1 MKPQNIARLVELGSH
16 DIAFTGR
23 DWVVETGARV
33 EEIMDLGFDPVRLV
47 AAVPCTTD
55 PDGLHG
61 RRIVVASE
69 YERISRAF
77 LEERGYDYLFIR
89 THGATEAYPP
99 QDADMIID
107 NTSTGHTLHEHG
119 LKILA
124 EIMASSTLFIAGAAA
139 LDDPWKRDR
148 IDELRTLFTAVLNA
162 RERVMLEMNVPPDKL
177 EEIVRIRHPRIRI
190 PEGDPVN
197 AVRTAVRG
205 LSEYAVEQDAAR
217 AKLNQN
223 ESASDVPRFFK
234 EAVLDRL
241 RRTAWNRYPM
251 QEADGLVRALARY
264 TGHPEA
270 GIMVS
275 NGSNEAIQVLASAVC
290 RRGAAVLTVEPGFA
304 VYSRTA
310 VLAVARHIQTALN
323 PALDFDVE
331 AVLRNAAAARL
342 VFIASP
348 HNPTGAVF
356 PREAVTPLCR
366 AAGAK
371 GGLVVLAR
379 AEGLEGH
386 AVSVETR
393 LSTGMAEAG

>member
-1 MKPQNIARLVELGSH
+1 
-16 DIAFTGR
+16 
-23 DWVVETGARV
+23 
-33 EEIMDLGFDPVRLV
+33 MDLGFDPVRLV

-177 EEIVRIRHPRIRI
+177 EEIVRILPCMRAPTVAPLHRDS
-190 PEGDPVN
+190 GYSVKS
-197 AVRTAVRG
+197 AVRKGEVRRLIPLLKKIG
-205 LSEYAVEQDAAR
+205 
-217 AKLNQN
+217 
-223 ESASDVPRFFK
+223 ASD
-234 EAVLDRL
+234 
-241 RRTAWNRYPM
+241 
-251 QEADGLVRALARY
+251 
-264 TGHPEA
+264 
-270 GIMVS
+270 I
-275 NGSNEAIQVLASAVC
+275 
-290 RRGAAVLTVEPGFA
+290 
-304 VYSRTA
+304 
-310 VLAVARHIQTALN
+310 
-323 PALDFDVE
+323 
-331 AVLRNAAAARL
+331 
-342 VFIASP
+342 
-348 HNPTGAVF
+348 
-356 PREAVTPLCR
+356 
-366 AAGAK
+366 
-371 GGLVVLAR
+371 
-379 AEGLEGH
+379 LEYEFRK
-386 AVSVETR
+386 VI
-393 LSTGMAEAG
+393 L